1 MRVAVRTVLAMLLC
15 LALPGCYVK
24 MHGVQSSGGGT
35 TTTAASSQ
43 VQGTAS
49 FAGGRASFSSGQ
61 VPPPGAPGGHLSLG
75 KGASLVLITGI
86 VIADFF
92 NYLRGE
98 PGPRALPADTKI
110 MDTCSCY
117 QKPVNDPRD

>member
-1 MRVAVRTVLAMLLC
+1 MLLS

-24 MHGVQSSGGGT
+24 MHGAQFSSGGT

-43 VQGTAS
+43 VQGTAG

-61 VPPPGAPGGHLSLG
+61 VPPRGAQGGHLSLG

-86 VIADFF
+86 VLADFF
-92 NYLRGE
+92 NYLRGDS
-98 PGPRALPADTKI
+98 GPRALPADTKI
-110 MDTCSCY
+110 METCSCY
-117 QKPVNDPRD
+117 KKEVISDE